1 MARTE
6 QDEVQ
11 TSKAAPEVRMLEA
24 AMWME
29 ALCGPQE
36 KSRNSWVDWEWRE
49 PCCGK
54 NRIVPLL
61 FFRSRS

>member
-54 NRIVPLL
+54 KSHSSLTI
-61 FFRSRS
+61 F